1 METLLTNSMPFKNF
15 LLSENLTFFLCC
27 GITLYMGIMLLTGVL
42 AGRKV
47 AGVEDF
53 LTAGRRLP
61 FWMAT
66 GTLLAT
72 WFGVGSSLG
81 VASTVYSSGLGG
93 VIADPFGASCCL
105 ILAGLFVVGPLRR
118 KKCFTVTDII
128 AGQYGKS
135 AGIYATLWML
145 PVYVGWIGS
154 LLLGMGTIINLLTG
168 AEMLYGTLIGAAVVV
183 AYTFAGGM
191 WAVTLTDLIQI
202 CLIVL
207 GLCILLPGTLQESG
221 GWSAFCSSL
230 TLSDLSLGVTS
241 ATPGG
246 RAGINDWSYYI
257 GSWIVMGLGCTVGQD
272 LVQRSLAAKDE
283 KTASRSALAAGILY
297 FFITLIPIFIGFA
310 ARIVLP
316 KYGITPENLGGT
328 LENQILPRMAVIIL
342 GKLHPV
348 ILVLFFSALLSAI
361 MSSADSSLLAG
372 ASLFCNNIV
381 KPLKPDITE
390 KQLLRLLRWSTVALV
405 IVSLFLA
412 LSVGNIYQLMKNSWV
427 SQLTVVFLPVMTAL
441 YLPRASTRAVWAGM
455 IVSTLVWLGY
465 CAFYCVV
472 APGSFF
478 ELMGA
483 FDRPLTCGA
492 VYGFTAGTA
501 VFAILYLW
509 ERFADKKEKI
519 R

>member
-1 METLLTNSMPFKNF
+1 METLLLP
-15 LLSENLTFFLCC
+15 ENHTFILCC
-27 GITLYMGIMLLTGVL
+27 GIALYIGIMLLTGVL
-42 AGRKV
+42 ASRKV
-47 AGVEDF
+47 TGVEEF
-53 LTAGRRLP
+53 LTAGRRLSL
-61 FWMAT
+61 WMAT

-81 VASTVYSSGLGG
+81 VASTVYSSGLQG

-128 AGQYGKS
+128 ASQYGKK

-154 LLLGMGTIINLLTG
+154 LLLGMGTIVNLLTG
-168 AEMLYGTLIGAAVVV
+168 ADMLYGTLIGAAVIV

-207 GLCILLPGTLQESG
+207 GLCILLPGTLQEVG
-221 GWSAFCSSL
+221 GWSVFCSSL
-230 TLSDLSLGVTS
+230 TPADLSIGLT
-241 ATPGG
+241 AAGG
-246 RAGINDWSYYI
+246 RAGISDWSYYI

-272 LVQRSLAAKDE
+272 LVQRSLAARDE
-283 KTASRSALAAGILY
+283 KTASRSALIAGVLY
-297 FFITLIPIFIGFA
+297 FLITLIPIIIGFA
-310 ARIVLP
+310 ARSVLP
-316 KYGITPENLGGT
+316 EYGITPEALGGS

-348 ILVLFFSALLSAI
+348 VLVLFFSALLSAI

-381 KPLKPDITE
+381 KPLKPHMTE

-405 IVSLFLA
+405 VVSLFLA

-441 YLPRASTRAVWAGM
+441 YLPRASARAVWAGM

-465 CAFYCVV
+465 CAFFCIT
-472 APGSFF
+472 ASGSFF
-478 ELMGA
+478 KLMSN

-492 VYGFTAGTA
+492 VYGFVSGTA
-501 VFAILYLW
+501 VFAVLYLW
-509 ERFADKKEKI
+509 ERIADRFRNKKEI
-519 R
+519 SR

>member
-1 METLLTNSMPFKNF
+1 
-15 LLSENLTFFLCC
+15 
-27 GITLYMGIMLLTGVL
+27 MLLTGIL

-47 AGVEDF
+47 SGVEDF

-81 VASTVYSSGLGG
+81 VASTVYSSGLQG

-128 AGQYGKS
+128 ALQYGKK

-154 LLLGMGTIINLLTG
+154 LLLGMGTIVNLLTG
-168 AEMLYGTLIGAAVVV
+168 ADMLYGTLIGAAVIV

-207 GLCILLPGTLQESG
+207 GLCILLPGTLQEVG
-221 GWSAFCSSL
+221 GWSSFCSAL
-230 TLSDLSLGVTS
+230 TPADLSLGVT
-241 ATPGG
+241 AAGG
-246 RAGINDWSYYI
+246 RTGISDWSYYI

-272 LVQRSLAAKDE
+272 LVQRSLAARDE
-283 KTASRSALAAGILY
+283 KTASCSALAAGMLY
-297 FFITLIPIFIGFA
+297 FLITLIPIIIGFA

-316 KYGITPENLGGT
+316 KYGITPGTIGGS

-348 ILVLFFSALLSAI
+348 ALVLFFSALLSAI

-381 KPLKPDITE
+381 KPLKPDMTE

-405 IVSLFLA
+405 VVSLFLA

-441 YLPRASTRAVWAGM
+441 YLPRASAKAVWAGM

-465 CAFYCVV
+465 CAFFCIT
-472 APGSFF
+472 APGNFF
-478 ELMGA
+478 ELMGS